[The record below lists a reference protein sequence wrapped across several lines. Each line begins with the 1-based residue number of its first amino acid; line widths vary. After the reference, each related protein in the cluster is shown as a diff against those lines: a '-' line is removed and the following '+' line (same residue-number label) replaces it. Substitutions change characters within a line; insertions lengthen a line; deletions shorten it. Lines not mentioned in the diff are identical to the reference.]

1 MIDRKRSS
9 QREDLMRLKGCIIIA
24 IFFSLAVLAVASPV
38 DVFIIADAETIVY
51 SRPAAVGG
59 RFMTRYVH
67 SIEKTSVE
75 DDYRIVGERIWSWE
89 ERVLSQNAGMPI
101 VTPRNGRLI
110 VDDDWFRFRGG
121 RLSWSELFYRVG
133 NDALGMNELTVFPPS
148 SGYYELFRLMPSKLL
163 RFSVIKA
170 PLFFAFINARGL

>member
-1 MIDRKRSS
+1 
-9 QREDLMRLKGCIIIA
+9 MRLKGCILIA

-38 DVFIIADAETIVY
+38 DVFIIADPETIIY

-89 ERVLSQNAGMPI
+89 ERVVSQNAGMPI

-110 VDDDWFRFRGG
+110 VDEEWFRFRGG

-133 NDALGMNELTVFPPS
+133 NEALGMNELIVFPPC
-148 SGYYELFRLMPSKLL
+148 SGKYELFGLFPSKLL
-163 RFSVIKA
+163 RFSVKKTPI
-170 PLFFAFINARGL
+170 FFAFINGREL